1 MKMNWVEYEVSHRV
15 TYTIK
20 RAIFTLITTTVFL
33 SHCAYNSGLSMP
45 TLGFCVTLALEL
57 VTLRLVRADSLYI
70 RKWSVFAHYE
80 CTQTMV
86 QLAAMYVQPS
96 ISALFCIACTL
107 ILAISEVSPLYHPL
121 LNLALIIKHLVVWMC
136 ILAHSCEITL
146 WPFGLFPCFWS
157 LAHVMVYVSSKKDIL
172 AGLASSIEALR
183 REEQLLDNLL
193 QAVPDGIA
201 VLDASLQVLAYNRS
215 LLAQLGLSSE
225 AGAVGCESALK
236 KLRYAESYC
245 QGSNLSLAADLQVL
259 VQRQVGE
266 VLSFA
271 PVKEGGCFLECRGVV
286 TQWREQQVCVLTVRD
301 TSKWVELEAKAQL
314 ENQRKTAMLRS
325 VSHELRTPT
334 NAILNL
340 ALDMQANEQLSPQ
353 GQSDLAIV
361 ISATSFLLS
370 LINDLLDFS
379 RILHGKFSL
388 LKTNFTLDQLL
399 RQCAHLFDLQ
409 CKIKGLELRVRLD
422 PQLPAYLCSD
432 ENRLRQVLL
441 NLLSNALKFTLH
453 GSISLIAL
461 VDGCNRL
468 RLSVEDTGIGIDEAN
483 QQKVFGLFGKL
494 EGNQA
499 INPLGCGLGL
509 SISSLLVERLG
520 GSPLSLRSRPGHGSI
535 FSFTLSLNQE
545 ESLAGLDTTETEEE
559 EDSAVQLP
567 SATNWNGGYV
577 RPFRPEVLVVDDSAF
592 NRIVARKLVE
602 AQGYRCAEASTG
614 KQAVELAVEQHLRG
628 FDFQVVMMDIE
639 MPELNGIEATQQ
651 LRRLEQ
657 EGALRRLTIVGC
669 SANASQEDRQQAL
682 DAGMDHY
689 IEKPLDR
696 HELYRLL
703 ALNISR

>member
-1 MKMNWVEYEVSHRV
+1 MKLM
-15 TYTIK
+15 
-20 RAIFTLITTTVFL
+20 
-33 SHCAYNSGLSMP
+33 
-45 TLGFCVTLALEL
+45 
-57 VTLRLVRADSLYI
+57 RADSLFT
-70 RKWSVFAHYE
+70 RKWGVFAHYE
-80 CTQTMV
+80 CTQSMV
-86 QLAAMYVQPS
+86 QLAATYVQPS

-107 ILAISEVSPLYHPL
+107 ILAISEVSPLYNRL
-121 LNLALIIKHLVVWMC
+121 LNLTITIKHLAVWIY

-157 LAHVMVYVSSKKDIL
+157 VAHVMVYVSSKKDIL
-172 AGLASSIEALR
+172 ATLANSVEALHK
-183 REEQLLDNLL
+183 EELLLDSLL

-201 VLDASLQVLAYNRS
+201 VIDESVQVLAFNRS
-215 LLAQLGLSSE
+215 LLGQFGLSAT
-225 AGAVGCESALK
+225 AGAAECQAALK
-236 KLRYAESYC
+236 KLHYAESYRK
-245 QGSNLSLAADLQVL
+245 GSNLSLAADLQVL
-259 VQRQVGE
+259 VQKPVGE

-271 PVKEGGCFLECRGVV
+271 PVEEAGCFLECRGVV
-286 TQWREQQVCVLTVRD
+286 AQWRKQQVCVLTVRD

-340 ALDMQANEQLSPQ
+340 ALDMQANEQLSVQ

-388 LKTNFTLDQLL
+388 LKTNFALEPLL
-399 RQCAHLFDLQ
+399 RQCVQLFDLQ
-409 CKIKGLELRVRLD
+409 CKFKGLELRVRLD
-422 PQLPAYLCSD
+422 PQLPVHLCSD
-432 ENRLRQVLL
+432 ENRLRQILL
-441 NLLSNALKFTLH
+441 NLLSNALKFTMR
-453 GSISLIAL
+453 GSISLVAL
-461 VDGCNRL
+461 VDESNHL

-520 GSPLSLRSRPGHGSI
+520 GSSLSLRSRPGRGST
-535 FSFTLSLNQE
+535 FSFTLSLSQE
-545 ESLAGLDTTETEEE
+545 KSLTCLETTTTEEE
-559 EDSAVQLP
+559 EDLAVQLP
-567 SATNWNGGYV
+567 SVTDWSGGYV

-602 AQGYRCAEASTG
+602 TQGYRCVEASTG
-614 KQAVELAVEQHLRG
+614 KQAVKLAVEQHLRG
-628 FDFQVVMMDIE
+628 YDFEVVMMDIE
-639 MPELNGIEATQQ
+639 MPELNGIEATRQ
-651 LRRLEQ
+651 LRQLER
-657 EGALRRLTIVGC
+657 EGALQHLTIVGC

-689 IEKPLDR
+689 IEKPFDR

-703 ALNISR
+703 ALHISR